1 MIKNSSV
8 SVFSNVFITVILS
21 DSGSNVKVGLR
32 AAFPDSFY
40 LIMLPFKALES
51 DLIFEVNLS
60 NYEKINYTC
69 SSFCIINDFVF
80 L

>member
-1 MIKNSSV
+1 MMINNSSV
-8 SVFSNVFITVILS
+8 SVLINVFITVILS
-21 DSGSNVKVGLR
+21 DSGSNVK
-32 AAFPDSFY
+32 
-40 LIMLPFKALES
+40 FKALES